1 MAHSNTILHQLL
13 QLVPRHRFES
23 LTKARGGDRYVKH
36 FDTWSQF
43 TTLLY
48 AQAGGKTSL
57 RDIEQ
62 GLATHGNRGY
72 HLGLR
77 GSVRRSTLADA
88 NAKRDWRI
96 YEGLFYELLS
106 RCRDLT
112 PKHKFRFKNPL
123 YSLDATVIDLCLN
136 TFPWARFMARKGAL
150 RLHYQF
156 DHSGHIPSFLIVTD
170 GKMHEIVVA
179 KESFPIIPDSITCF
193 DKGYID
199 YGWLRRIT
207 DGGAYFVTRAKEN
220 LHASFLGQQE
230 RPRGKGVV
238 YDWVV
243 GKEVWQAGKAAYPYP
258 LRLIGFWDEE
268 GGRYLEFLT
277 NNFKLSAATIARIYK
292 SRWQIETFFKWIK
305 QNLRIKAFLGTSP
318 NAVMTQIWVAMCYYL
333 LLAYVKYQARYS
345 RSLFYLHRIVKET
358 LLERASLF
366 DLLRLNDARL
376 RHLKGYD
383 PQLCLQ
389 L

>member
-1 MAHSNTILHQLL
+1 MSHSNTILHQLL
-13 QLVPRHRFES
+13 QLVPRHRFDS
-23 LTKARGGDRYVKH
+23 LANARQGDRYVKH
-36 FDTWSQF
+36 FDTWNQF

-77 GSVRRSTLADA
+77 GPVRRSTLADA

-96 YEGLFYELLS
+96 YEGLFYELLG

-123 YSLDATVIDLCLN
+123 YSLDATVIDLCLS
-136 TFPWARFMARKGAL
+136 TFPWAKFMARKGAL

-170 GKMHEIVVA
+170 GKRHEISVA

-199 YGWLRRIT
+199 FDWLARIT
-207 DGGAYFVTRAKEN
+207 DGGAFFVTRAKEN
-220 LHASFLGQQE
+220 MVARFLGQQE
-230 RPRGKGVV
+230 RPQGKGIV
-238 YDWVV
+238 YDLIVEN
-243 GKEVWQAGKAAYPYP
+243 GCYKAARAYPYA
-258 LRLIGFWDEE
+258 LRLIGYFDPETDC
-268 GGRYLEFLT
+268 YLEFLT
-277 NNFKLSAATIARIYK
+277 NNFSLAASTITKIYK

-333 LLAYVKYQARYS
+333 LLAYVKYQARYA
-345 RSLFYLHRIVKET
+345 RSLFYLHRIVQET